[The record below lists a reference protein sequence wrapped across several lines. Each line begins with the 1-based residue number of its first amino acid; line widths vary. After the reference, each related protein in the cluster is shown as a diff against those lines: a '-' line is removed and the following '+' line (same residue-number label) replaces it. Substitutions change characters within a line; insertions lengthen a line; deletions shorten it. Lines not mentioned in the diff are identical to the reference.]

1 MRLDVNNFENHTA
14 DEYRDNLLRL
24 GAVSGSFFDKE
35 WWDKLGEDEGEGDYC
50 CGKRRVEIG
59 NTFTCLK
66 CGCWCYSSS

>member
-1 MRLDVNNFENHTA
+1 MKTKAENSNNEDTPSLNIA
-14 DEYRDNLLRL
+14 
-24 GAVSGSFFDKE
+24 GVSDSFFDKE

-66 CGCWCYSSS
+66 CGCWRYSSS